1 MEHFASGRHKAG
13 MKCMHEFF
21 DNNIFMYFEPHNA
34 TQAVSDQ
41 KKDEYK
47 IGVEHSS
54 LQQVSISMK
63 NFLFEASSKLLEE
76 TLRWAQ
82 LNHHETEVQYSLLQ
96 KGQIMHKLGD
106 SKMHFTF
113 VEDALSKAL
122 AFNNYSVQIQACM
135 QLIATDSIYDL
146 NSLRKETGQYRNLNS
161 SLIINNAFV
170 KLLIDSSIKPAKAS
184 IRELA
189 LLRTTMLNQRR
200 DYLCSLGFRK
210 RNLALKQNKASAL
223 SKLDPNEVSNSTEIP
238 DKVTLA
244 EYLHLEQLLDDSCE
258 SFYKAWERILPR
270 TAVGGRLKTQS
281 DLLSS
286 SQSDY
291 EACFFQAYFQAKLLL
306 RRRTLDAVDTYV
318 VWMENVTK
326 RFPEPLLVFKLWAF
340 RNDLML
346 ERGAHEQAFTS
357 SQFLLKNLEGSGYK
371 KGKQGCDQTSS
382 SSRNTRSPWCC
393 FGVANTSE
401 LLKNLTLQSQQRKN
415 TRSTILMSS
424 ANCLRSK

>member
-1 MEHFASGRHKAG
+1 
-13 MKCMHEFF
+13 MHDFF
-21 DNNIFMYFEPHNA
+21 DNNIFMYFDPQKGPNSA
-34 TQAVSDQ
+34 ISDQ

-47 IGVEHSS
+47 LGVEHSS

-63 NFLFEASSKLLEE
+63 NFLFEASTKLLEE

-82 LNHHETEVQYSLLQ
+82 LNHHETQVQYSLLQ

-113 VEDALSKAL
+113 AEDALVKAL

-135 QLIATDSIYDL
+135 QLIATDTIYDL

-170 KLLIDSSIKPAKAS
+170 KLLIDSSIKPAGPS

-210 RNLALKQNKASAL
+210 RNLALKQQKPPTLAV
-223 SKLDPNEVSNSTEIP
+223 LDPQSSAAAGEGQ
-238 DKVTLA
+238 DKVALA
-244 EYLHLEQLLDDSCE
+244 EYLHLELLLDDSCE
-258 SFYKAWERILPR
+258 TFYQAWERILPR
-270 TAVGGRLKTQS
+270 TLVGGRLKTQE
-281 DLLSS
+281 DLLTGT
-286 SQSDY
+286 QRDY

-306 RRRTLDAVDTYV
+306 RRRNLDSIDTYLT
-318 VWMENVTK
+318 WMENVTK

-340 RNDLML
+340 RNDLMI
-346 ERGAHEQAFTS
+346 EKGANEQAFTS

-371 KGKQGCDQTSS
+371 KGRRASDKNCTSWR
-382 SSRNTRSPWCC
+382 SRRSLRCC
-393 FGVANTSE
+393 SALESTSE
-401 LLKNLTLQSQQRKN
+401 PSKN
-415 TRSTILMSS
+415 
-424 ANCLRSK
+424 